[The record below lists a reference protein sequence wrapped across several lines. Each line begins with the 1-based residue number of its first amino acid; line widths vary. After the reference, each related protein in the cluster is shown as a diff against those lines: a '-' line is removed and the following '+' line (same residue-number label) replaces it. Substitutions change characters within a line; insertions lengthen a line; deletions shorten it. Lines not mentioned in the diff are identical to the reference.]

1 MGKFDG
7 MDPKLVRDLLGE
19 AKRAAE
25 ELRRVEGRVG
35 QIMTGAGLA
44 TQTTHRP
51 AQVADA
57 ADKMV
62 KDVTARLGVLE
73 KRVTD
78 RDATRPTPDDPKR
91 NDYDPPPTGDGKP
104 DGKTGDGKPDGKV
117 DDGKPDGKVG
127 DGKPDGKTGD
137 GKPDGRVDIGTPD
150 DKVGDGKPD
159 GKVDDGKP
167 DGKVEDGKP
176 DGKVDDGKT
185 GDGKP
190 DGKVDDGKPDGK
202 TGDGKPDGRVDI
214 GTPDDKVGDGKPD
227 GKVDD
232 DKPDGN
238 VCDDNVRDRGITD
251 TPAKDHP
258 DDRDPSRPQVVEV
271 DGVKVIQV
279 PIDPP
284 TATQLDSLLK
294 NLDKVQPIDMPQ
306 VDGRSGQVDG
316 YPDRPSGNDQS
327 PRIDQPIRNDPPTGS
342 DQPVRNDPPT
352 GSDQPVRNDPPTG
365 SDQPIRNDPPTGS
378 DQPVRNDPPTG
389 TGQPNRIDPPTGT
402 TPPSGTDQPS
412 ATQPPASDGSDG
424 CSDNGSGRDSGTSR
438 DAQPRDQDVR
448 DPRQDGNV
456 GPDGNPRQDGYG
468 GRDDNARQDGN
479 VRDDNARQDGV
490 GQVPRNDGSGLVVPP
505 TPPPDTATGTRP
517 PDSATQPVGTQSPPT
532 YGGTGANEVPGA
544 PAAVSAWANDS
555 GDVVSV
561 NVDPLTADA
570 IRLMIGDAQGVQNVE
585 MPGEWREGV
594 WVPVDIE
601 PGGPHGSVDPETP
614 ERSA

>member
-1 MGKFDG
+1 
-7 MDPKLVRDLLGE
+7 
-19 AKRAAE
+19 
-25 ELRRVEGRVG
+25 
-35 QIMTGAGLA
+35 
-44 TQTTHRP
+44 
-51 AQVADA
+51 
-57 ADKMV
+57 
-62 KDVTARLGVLE
+62 
-73 KRVTD
+73 
-78 RDATRPTPDDPKR
+78 
-91 NDYDPPPTGDGKP
+91 
-104 DGKTGDGKPDGKV
+104 
-117 DDGKPDGKVG
+117 
-127 DGKPDGKTGD
+127 
-137 GKPDGRVDIGTPD
+137 
-150 DKVGDGKPD
+150 
-159 GKVDDGKP
+159 
-167 DGKVEDGKP
+167 
-176 DGKVDDGKT
+176 
-185 GDGKP
+185 
-190 DGKVDDGKPDGK
+190 
-202 TGDGKPDGRVDI
+202 
-214 GTPDDKVGDGKPD
+214 
-227 GKVDD
+227 
-232 DKPDGN
+232 
-238 VCDDNVRDRGITD
+238 
-251 TPAKDHP
+251 
-258 DDRDPSRPQVVEV
+258 
-271 DGVKVIQV
+271 VIQV

-327 PRIDQPIRNDPPTGS
+327 PRI
-342 DQPVRNDPPT
+342 
-352 GSDQPVRNDPPTG
+352 
-365 SDQPIRNDPPTGS
+365 DQPIRNDPPTGS

-468 GRDDNARQDGN
+468 GRDDNARPDGN
-479 VRDDNARQDGV
+479 VRDDNARQDNGRQDNGRQDNGRQDNGRQDNARQDGV

-505 TPPPDTATGTRP
+505 TPPPDTATSTPPPATGTQPPDTATGTRP

-532 YGGTGANEVPGA
+532 YGGAGADEIPGA